1 MIRTTLSTLVLF
13 ALVAIAPASVRAQET
28 AVRFTVTQVG
38 DTTFSFRVGDQA
50 WVRQGLR
57 GIVVDPRQQ
66 DVLVAR
72 FRVTRVANG
81 QASAVITGQTT
92 NVTTA
97 HSVLL
102 EIPATPWYKERLFW
116 LGTAAGAVIGFVI
129 GGL

>member
-1 MIRTTLSTLVLF
+1 MIRATLSALILV
-13 ALVAIAPASVRAQET
+13 ALVAIAPTAAHGQET
-28 AVRFTVTQVG
+28 AVRFAVTQVG
-38 DTTFSFRVGDQA
+38 DTTFSFRVGDQV

-81 QASAVITGQTT
+81 QANAVITGQTT
-92 NVTTA
+92 NVSTS

-102 EIPATPWYKERLFW
+102 EIPATPWYKQRLFW
-116 LGTAAGAVIGFVI
+116 LGTAVGAVVGFVV

>member
-1 MIRTTLSTLVLF
+1 MIRATFSALALF
-13 ALVAIAPASVRAQET
+13 ALAAIAPVAAHGQET
-28 AVRFTVTQVG
+28 AVRFAVTQVG
-38 DTTFSFRVGDQA
+38 DTTFTFRLGDQT

-92 NVTTA
+92 NVSTS

-102 EIPATPWYKERLFW
+102 EIPATPWYKQRFFW